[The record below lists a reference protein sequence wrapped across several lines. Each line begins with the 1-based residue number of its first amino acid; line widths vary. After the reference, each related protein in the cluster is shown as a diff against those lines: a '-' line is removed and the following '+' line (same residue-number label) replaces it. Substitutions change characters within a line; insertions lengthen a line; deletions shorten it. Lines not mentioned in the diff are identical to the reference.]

1 MQLPTHQCV
10 DGQRGDQRQRMS
22 SIPFANTYV
31 NLPAT
36 CFERRQPDAP
46 SNPKQIAL
54 NHGLLEELVL
64 THLTDLPE
72 LQIATWFSGAELPP
86 GADPIAQAY
95 AGHQFGNFVPQ
106 LGDGRALLLGE
117 VIDGQ
122 GRHRDIALKGSG
134 RTVFSRGGDG
144 RAPLG
149 PVLREYVVSEAM
161 HALGV
166 PTTRA
171 LAAVTTGD
179 WVMRDRPQPGAVLTR
194 VAQSHLRIGTFQYF
208 AARGDVESLS
218 ALVHYALKRHDP
230 KRANSPNPAMVLFE
244 QVAQRQAELVAKW
257 MGLGFIHGVMNTDNC
272 TISGETIDFGPCAF
286 MESYNPQQ
294 VFSSID
300 QQGRYAYSNQPRVA
314 QWNLARLAEALLSL
328 DPESKPLLEAL
339 QAGIH
344 NWPERFEL
352 ERCKVF
358 GHKLGLAN
366 PNTDDAPLIDG
377 WLALLAQTRVDF
389 TQAHLALR
397 AAVDNPQPLQTLLGA
412 SAELT
417 TWQAEWLA
425 RLTASGQT
433 AAATKQQLL
442 ATNPSIIPRNHQV
455 EAVITAA
462 VDAADF
468 APFFKLLAAVTQPYS
483 QDPNLD
489 AYRLGAPPEQAVY
502 QTFCGT

>member
-10 DGQRGDQRQRMS
+10 DGQRGDQCQRMS

-36 CFERRQPDAP
+36 CFERRQPDTVSDP
-46 SNPKQIAL
+46 QLIAL
-54 NHGLLEELVL
+54 NQGLLDELAL
-64 THLTDLPE
+64 THLADLPQSQ
-72 LQIATWFSGAELPP
+72 LALWFSGNEVPP

-117 VIDGQ
+117 VIDCLGA
-122 GRHRDIALKGSG
+122 HRDIALKGSG

-166 PTTRA
+166 PTSRA

-194 VAQSHLRIGTFQYF
+194 VTHSHLRIGTFQYF
-208 AARGDVESLS
+208 AARGDVESMS
-218 ALVHYALKRHDP
+218 ALVHYALNRHAP
-230 KRANSPNPAMVLFE
+230 ERANSPIPALALFE
-244 QVAQRQAELVAKW
+244 HVAQRQAELVAQW

-286 MESYNPQQ
+286 MEGYNPQQ

-328 DPESKPLLEAL
+328 DPESKPLLDAL

-344 NWPERFEL
+344 NWPERYEQA
-352 ERCKVF
+352 RCQVF
-358 GHKLGLAN
+358 GFKLGLAN
-366 PNTDDAPLIDG
+366 PSIEDATLIDG

-397 AAVDNPQPLQTLLGA
+397 AAVDDPQPLQTLLGS

-417 TWQAEWLA
+417 AWQNQWLA
-425 RLTASGQT
+425 RLATAGQP
-433 AAATKQQLL
+433 ADAVIEQLL

-462 VDAADF
+462 VDESDF
-468 APFFKLLAAVTQPYS
+468 APFFQLLTAVTQPFS
-483 QDPNLD
+483 QDPDLD